1 MFDRIREQNR
11 LKREFQLQ
19 QKENPDNFS
28 FTINEDIQEKSF
40 VHPDLIAM
48 MKEEEEAEKQ
58 DNDQS
63 TKKKKKEEKKKNN

>member
-1 MFDRIREQNR
+1 MNQREQNR

-28 FTINEDIQEKSF
+28 FTINGEDIQEKSF

-63 TKKKKKEEKKKNN
+63 TKKKKKKKKKKN